1 MKFKKIMNEIIESF
15 KSSKFNIDYFVFEKS
30 LLYIVKILLIE
41 ENQRFCS
48 TNEL

>member
-1 MKFKKIMNEIIESF
+1 MNEIIESF

-41 ENQRFCS
+41 ENQW
-48 TNEL
+48 